1 VPGKPIRYLVETHH
15 HGDHSSGARAYV
27 AEGATVV
34 TTSGNRAYLERVA
47 AAPYR
52 MRPDALA
59 RNPRPATIETIS
71 NRKRVIGDGD
81 RTIELYEVGPLHTRE
96 MVIAYLPK
104 EKILFQSDLFNP
116 ISVNGPEPI
125 EHDAPFHGVYD
136 DNPAR
141 LYAKIR
147 ELGLDV
153 RTIAGSHGRVAT
165 MEELAAAT
173 R

>member
-1 VPGKPIRYLVETHH
+1 
-15 HGDHSSGARAYV
+15 
-27 AEGATVV
+27 
-34 TTSGNRAYLERVA
+34 
-47 AAPYR
+47 
-52 MRPDALA
+52 
-59 RNPRPATIETIS
+59 
-71 NRKRVIGDGD
+71 
-81 RTIELYEVGPLHTRE
+81 
-96 MVIAYLPK
+96 MVIAYLPE

-165 MEELAAAT
+165 IEELTASA

>member
-1 VPGKPIRYLVETHH
+1 
-15 HGDHSSGARAYV
+15 
-27 AEGATVV
+27 
-34 TTSGNRAYLERVA
+34 
-47 AAPYR
+47 
-52 MRPDALA
+52 M
-59 RNPRPATIETIS
+59 IETITG
-71 NRKRVIGDGD
+71 RKRVIGDGE

-96 MVIAYLPK
+96 MVIAYLPG

-136 DNPAR
+136 DNPGR

-153 RTIAGSHGRVAT
+153 RTVTGSHGRVAT
-165 MEELAAAT
+165 IEELSAAS

>member
-1 VPGKPIRYLVETHH
+1 
-15 HGDHSSGARAYV
+15 
-27 AEGATVV
+27 
-34 TTSGNRAYLERVA
+34 
-47 AAPYR
+47 

-59 RNPRPATIETIS
+59 RNPKPAKIETITS
-71 NRKRVIGDGD
+71 RKRVIGDGE
-81 RTIELYEVGPLHTRE
+81 RTLELYEVGPLHTRE
-96 MVIAYLPK
+96 MVIAYLPE

-116 ISVNGPEPI
+116 ISVDKLM

-136 DNPAR
+136 DNPRR
-141 LYAKIR
+141 LYARIR

-165 MEELAAAT
+165 IEELSASA